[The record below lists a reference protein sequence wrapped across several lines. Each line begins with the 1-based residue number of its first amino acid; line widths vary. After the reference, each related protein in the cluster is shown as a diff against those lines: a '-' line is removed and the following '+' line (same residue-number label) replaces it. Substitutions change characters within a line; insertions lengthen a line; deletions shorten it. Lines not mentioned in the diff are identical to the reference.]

1 MIKLKKILLVSPLPP
16 PIGGIASWTQ
26 SFIKYC
32 EENRLDCTVINS
44 AVIGTRS
51 KTGKI
56 SFFEELKR
64 VLRLRK
70 NLQSKIKENKSREI
84 IIHYNSSCYLLGLI
98 KDLVVLSFCSKPV
111 VYQCH
116 CNLAVQLNKKTPF
129 YLFKLICK
137 IVNVICVLNTD
148 SMKIVKRLKK
158 QVYYI
163 PNFIEKADVDN
174 KKIDKKLKKCCFVG
188 RVEKRKGIVEY
199 IEAAKQCK
207 EKDFYI
213 IGPLEDKSLDFSKI
227 PNIKFLGPKS
237 NKEVIEILKT
247 MDVYI
252 LPSYTEGFPL
262 GVLEAMSCGLPVIA
276 TDVGAIS
283 DMIGSEGGVLIKTK
297 SSKEIV
303 DALERISS
311 QDIREKMS
319 IFNINKVKNEYL
331 IDVVMKKFINIYEM
345 L

>member
-1 MIKLKKILLVSPLPP
+1 MKKVLLVSPLPP

-32 EENRLDCTVINS
+32 EENKLDYSLVNS
-44 AVIGTRS
+44 AITGSRS

-56 SFFEELKR
+56 SFLDELKR

-70 NLQSKIKENKSREI
+70 DLKNKIKENKDKEI
-84 IIHYNSSCYLLGLI
+84 IIHYNSSCYLFGLI

-116 CNLAVQLNKKTPF
+116 CNLPVQLNKKIPF
-129 YLFKLICK
+129 YLFKIICK
-137 IVNVICVLNTD
+137 IVSVICVLNTG
-148 SMKIVKRLKK
+148 SMKIAKNLKEE
-158 QVYYI
+158 VYYI
-163 PNFIEKADVDN
+163 PNFIKKDYVKSKRIN
-174 KKIDKKLKKCCFVG
+174 KEIKKCCFVG
-188 RVEKRKGIVEY
+188 RVERKKGIVEY

-207 EKDFYI
+207 EKEFYI
-213 IGPLEDKSLDFSKI
+213 VGPLEDKSLDFSKI
-227 PNIKFLGPKS
+227 SNIKFLGSRS
-237 NKEVIEILKT
+237 NEEVIEILKI

-283 DMIGSEGGVLIKTK
+283 DMIGNEGGILIKPK

-303 DALERISS
+303 DALEKISS

-331 IDVVMKKFINIYEM
+331 INVVMKKFINTYEK

>member
-1 MIKLKKILLVSPLPP
+1 MKKILLVSPLPP

-32 EENRLDCTVINS
+32 EENGLDCTIINS
-44 AVIGTRS
+44 AVTETRS

-56 SFFEELKR
+56 SFLDELKR
-64 VLRLRK
+64 VLKLRK
-70 NLQSKIKENKSREI
+70 DLKNKIKENKDKEI
-84 IIHYNSSCYLLGLI
+84 IIHYNSSCYLFGLI
-98 KDLVVLSFCSKPV
+98 KDLGVLLLCSKPV
-111 VYQCH
+111 IYQCH
-116 CNLAVQLNKKTPF
+116 CNLPVQLNKKISF
-129 YLFKLICK
+129 YLFKIICK
-137 IVNVICVLNTD
+137 IVSVICVLNTG
-148 SMKIVKRLKK
+148 SMEIVKNLKEE
-158 QVYYI
+158 VYYI
-163 PNFIEKADVDN
+163 PNFIKKDYVKN
-174 KKIDKKLKKCCFVG
+174 KKINKEIKKCCFVG
-188 RVEKRKGIVEY
+188 RIEKKKGIVEY
-199 IEAAKQCK
+199 VEAAKQCK
-207 EKDFYI
+207 EKEFYLV
-213 IGPLEDKSLDFSKI
+213 GPLKDKSLDFSKI
-227 PNIKFLGPKS
+227 SNIKFLGPKS
-237 NKEVIEILKT
+237 NKEVIEILKI

-331 IDVVMKKFINIYEM
+331 IDMVMKKFINIYEM